1 MRALKPTSALSGST
15 GKAVWAPSNT
25 TEVRT
30 NGSHDATF
38 RGRLGFAVDRS
49 LFYVTGGAILA
60 DFGSNMHL
68 IGGFPIAPSPRTGS
82 QWGWTVGRWRRW
94 ALDPRWS
101 IKGEY
106 LYYDAGT
113 ETVKVPNCGV
123 GGCGFSIGNTG
134 NLVRIGVNYRFGA
147 P

>member
-1 MRALKPTSALSGST
+1 MTPRFAAGWDTPSIEACSTSRAARFSPISEAICIFSAARRSRLLPG
-15 GKAVWAPSNT
+15 PD
-25 TEVRT
+25 R
-30 NGSHDATF
+30 NG
-38 RGRLGFAVDRS
+38 
-49 LFYVTGGAILA
+49 
-60 DFGSNMHL
+60 
-68 IGGFPIAPSPRTGS
+68 
-82 QWGWTVGRWRRW
+82 GWTVGGGVEW

-147 P
+147 R